1 MNSEVTKDNIVV
13 VNDDP
18 KFFAPR
24 DRLEKKSGISPVRA
38 RMTNLTFSTFIGS
51 IKQGRIPK
59 QSEVLNARLKEIREN
74 IIETATEEAE
84 KSIRESVIGTEIK
97 SATSELDAQKM
108 LEDQKLFDA
117 TSVNAIS
124 NIFTNNNAI
133 LTESYLDGQKNNA
146 LRTSLPRAI
155 RVKGN
160 LSKACRIVGKKTP
173 SYINEIQKRM
183 EAEEANSSWKRLFDG
198 VTLIHEPVEEE
209 QNEVKVI
216 RSTAKKIDTS
226 FKSRIVKAQ
235 IGDELNDVRRLLNGI
250 GKNTP
255 FNAGLQE
262 RERELLRMLSETAGI
277 SLNIEKTTV
286 PEDKKTEMQ
295 ALIEGQ
301 VGYVR
306 PLTEEEY
313 KEKAQD
319 VEEYYSDPFVQQNI
333 SDLAMKNILFDMN
346 QPESYEKITRAER
359 FDNERRAEMSSAI
372 ELLEEN
378 TIITKSNKEVPKF
391 TVTEEIAKEARKTAE
406 DIIRKAHDEELA
418 EAKKIEEE
426 KQLASLKNDAK
437 VQAAMLQRK
446 NEEIELYEG
455 AQEQAELLNRVN
467 LLLDGAQKQA
477 ELLIKQEKE
486 ENFLKIGAE
495 EQARM
500 LLDLN
505 ILLDGANEQA
515 QMLFGKEQ
523 NEAMLEDARKEALNI
538 QRLNTLIDDAR
549 NQAYLLAI
557 QNQKIDFL
565 NDAELEARRIY
576 DRNNIAIGAEE
587 QAKILFEL
595 GKIIDDAQKQAQMLM
610 EQDKNAELLS
620 GAEEQARM
628 LQQRNE
634 QIELLNGAEEQAK
647 MLQQKNEQIELL
659 NGAEE
664 QAKMLQ
670 QKNEQIE
677 LLNGAE
683 EQARMLQQ
691 EAEREKLRE
700 DSLEEAKAI
709 MRRNEEERKKYIYSP
724 PYQITETEDRYGQVV
739 SYPQPIRIAADKLL
753 NLKRK
758 TRKKMDPTSALISL
772 REQLEQ
778 MDFDDTPNN
787 DEQKETITFD
797 LGGKTM
803 SKVM

>member
-24 DRLEKKSGISPVRA
+24 DRLEKKSGIYPVRA
-38 RMTNLTFSTFIGS
+38 RMTNLTFSTFVGS

-84 KSIRESVIGTEIK
+84 KSIRESAIGTEFK
-97 SATSELDAQKM
+97 STTSELDAKKM

-117 TSVNAIS
+117 TSVNTIS
-124 NIFTNNNAI
+124 SIFTNNNAI
-133 LTESYLDGQKNNA
+133 LTESYLDGQKNNT
-146 LRTSLPRAI
+146 LRTSLPRAL
-155 RVKGN
+155 RVKGS

-173 SYINEIQKRM
+173 SYIDEIQKRM
-183 EAEEANSSWKRLFDG
+183 EVEEANSSWKRLFDG
-198 VTLIHEPVEEE
+198 VTLIHEPIEED

-216 RSTAKKIDTS
+216 RNAPKKTDTS
-226 FKSRIVKAQ
+226 FKSRMVKAQ

-277 SLNIEKTTV
+277 SLNMEKTTV
-286 PEDKKTEMQ
+286 HEDKKTEMQ

-333 SDLAMKNILFDMN
+333 NDLAMKNILFDMN
-346 QPESYEKITRAER
+346 QPESYEKIARAER

-372 ELLEEN
+372 ELLEGN
-378 TIITKSNKEVPKF
+378 TIITESNKKVPKF
-391 TVTEEIAKEARKTAE
+391 TVTEEIAREARKNAE
-406 DIIRKAHDEELA
+406 DIIRKAHEEELA

-426 KQLASLKNDAK
+426 KQLTILKNDAK
-437 VQAAMLQRK
+437 VQAAMLQK
-446 NEEIELYEG
+446 QNDEIELFEG

-486 ENFLKIGAE
+486 ENSLKIGAE

-515 QMLFGKEQ
+515 QMLFEKEQ

-549 NQAYLLAI
+549 NQASLLMI

-576 DRNNIAIGAEE
+576 DRNNLVIGAEE
-587 QAKILFEL
+587 QAKLLFEL
-595 GKIIDDAQKQAQMLM
+595 GEIIEDAQKQAQMLM
-610 EQDKNAELLS
+610 EQAENAELLS
-620 GAEEQARM
+620 
-628 LQQRNE
+628 
-634 QIELLNGAEEQAK
+634 GAEEQAK

-659 NGAEE
+659 NDAEE
-664 QAKMLQ
+664 QAKLLQ
-670 QKNEQIE
+670 QRNEQIE

-691 EAEREKLRE
+691 EAEREKLHE

-758 TRKKMDPTSALISL
+758 TKKKMDPASALISL

-778 MDFDDTPNN
+778 MDFDDAPNN

>member
-24 DRLEKKSGISPVRA
+24 NRLEKKSGIYPVRA
-38 RMTNLTFSTFIGS
+38 RMTNLTFSTFVGS

-84 KSIRESVIGTEIK
+84 KSIRESAIGTEFK
-97 SATSELDAQKM
+97 SATSELDAKKM

-117 TSVNAIS
+117 TSVNTIS
-124 NIFTNNNAI
+124 SIFTNNNAI
-133 LTESYLDGQKNNA
+133 LTESYLDGQKNNT
-146 LRTSLPRAI
+146 LITSLPRAL
-155 RVKGN
+155 RVKGS

-173 SYINEIQKRM
+173 SYIDEIQKRM
-183 EAEEANSSWKRLFDG
+183 EVEEANSSWKRLFDG
-198 VTLIHEPVEEE
+198 VTLIHEPIEED

-216 RSTAKKIDTS
+216 RNAPKKTDTS

-277 SLNIEKTTV
+277 SLNMEKTTV

-333 SDLAMKNILFDMN
+333 NDLAMKNILFDMN
-346 QPESYEKITRAER
+346 QPESYEKIARAER

-372 ELLEEN
+372 ELLEGN
-378 TIITKSNKEVPKF
+378 TIITESDKKVPKF
-391 TVTEEIAKEARKTAE
+391 TVTEEIAREARKNAE
-406 DIIRKAHDEELA
+406 DIIRKAHEEELA

-426 KQLASLKNDAK
+426 KQLTILKNDAK
-437 VQAAMLQRK
+437 VQAAMLQK
-446 NEEIELYEG
+446 QNDEIELFEG

-486 ENFLKIGAE
+486 ENSLKIGAE

-515 QMLFGKEQ
+515 QMLFEREQ

-549 NQAYLLAI
+549 NQASLLMI

-576 DRNNIAIGAEE
+576 DRNNLVIGAEE
-587 QAKILFEL
+587 QAKLLFEL
-595 GKIIDDAQKQAQMLM
+595 GEIIEDAKKQAQMLM
-610 EQDKNAELLS
+610 EQDENAELLS
-620 GAEEQARM
+620 
-628 LQQRNE
+628 
-634 QIELLNGAEEQAK
+634 GAEEQAK

-664 QAKMLQ
+664 QAKLLQ
-670 QKNEQIE
+670 QRNEQIE

-691 EAEREKLRE
+691 EAEREKLHE

-758 TRKKMDPTSALISL
+758 TKKKMDPASALISL

-778 MDFDDTPNN
+778 MDFDDAPNN

>member
-24 DRLEKKSGISPVRA
+24 DRLEKKSGIYPVRA

-84 KSIRESVIGTEIK
+84 KSIRESVIGTEFK
-97 SATSELDAQKM
+97 STTSELDAKKM

-124 NIFTNNNAI
+124 SIFTNSNAI
-133 LTESYLDGQKNNA
+133 LTESYLDGQKNDT
-146 LRTSLPRAI
+146 LRTSLPRAL
-155 RVKGN
+155 RVKES

-183 EAEEANSSWKRLFDG
+183 EAEEANSSWKKLFDG

-209 QNEVKVI
+209 QDEVKVI
-216 RSTAKKIDTS
+216 RNVPKKNDTS

-277 SLNIEKTTV
+277 SLNIEKTTT

-372 ELLEEN
+372 ELLEGN
-378 TIITKSNKEVPKF
+378 TIVTKSNEEAPKF
-391 TVTEEIAKEARKTAE
+391 TLTEEIAREARKTAE
-406 DIIRKAHDEELA
+406 DIIRKAHEEELA

-426 KQLASLKNDAK
+426 KQLAILKSDAK
-437 VQAAMLQRK
+437 VQAAMLQRR
-446 NEEIELYEG
+446 NDEIELFEG

-486 ENFLKIGAE
+486 ENSLKIGAE

-515 QMLFGKEQ
+515 QMLFKKEQ

-538 QRLNTLIDDAR
+538 QRLNNLIDDAR
-549 NQAYLLAI
+549 NQASLLMI

-576 DRNNIAIGAEE
+576 DRNNLAIGAKE

-620 GAEEQARM
+620 GAEEQA
-628 LQQRNE
+628 
-634 QIELLNGAEEQAK
+634 K

-664 QAKMLQ
+664 QAIMLQ
-670 QKNEQIE
+670 KRNEQIE
-677 LLNGAE
+677 LLNGAK
-683 EQARMLQQ
+683 EQAKLLQQ
-691 EAEREKLRE
+691 KAEREKLHE
-700 DSLEEAKAI
+700 DSIEEAKAI
-709 MRRNEEERKKYIYSP
+709 MRKNEEERKKYIYSP

-739 SYPQPIRIAADKLL
+739 SYPQPIRIASDKLL
-753 NLKRK
+753 NLKMK

>member
-97 SATSELDAQKM
+97 SATSELDAQRM

-124 NIFTNNNAI
+124 TIFTNNNAI
-133 LTESYLDGQKNNA
+133 LTESYLDGQKNSA
-146 LRTSLPRAI
+146 SITSLPRAI

-173 SYINEIQKRM
+173 SYINEIQKRI
-183 EAEEANSSWKRLFDG
+183 EVEEANSSWKKLFDG
-198 VTLIHEPVEEE
+198 VVLNHEPIEDE
-209 QNEVKVI
+209 QNEAEII
-216 RSTAKKIDTS
+216 RNTTKKTDTS
-226 FKSRIVKAQ
+226 FKSRIVKAK

-262 RERELLRMLSETAGI
+262 RERELLKMLSETADI
-277 SLNIEKTTV
+277 KLNIEKNTV
-286 PEDKKTEMQ
+286 PEDKKTEIQ

-313 KEKAQD
+313 AEKAQD

-333 SDLAMKNILFDMN
+333 NDLAMKNILFDMN
-346 QPESYEKITRAER
+346 QPESYEKIAKAER

-372 ELLEEN
+372 ELLEGNQSLKKKFNE
-378 TIITKSNKEVPKF
+378 KEKNDEPRF
-391 TVTEEIAKEARKTAE
+391 TVTEEIAKEARETAE
-406 DIIRKAHDEELA
+406 GIIRKAREQELEENR
-418 EAKKIEEE
+418 KIERE
-426 KQLASLKNDAK
+426 KQLADLKNDAK
-437 VQAAMLQRK
+437 IQAAMLKRK
-446 NEEIELYEG
+446 NDEIELYEG
-455 AQEQAELLNRVN
+455 AKEQAKLLNRVN

-477 ELLIKQEKE
+477 ELLMKQEKE
-486 ENFLKIGAE
+486 ENALKIGAE
-495 EQARM
+495 EQAKM

-505 ILLDGANEQA
+505 ILLDDANEQA
-515 QMLFGKEQ
+515 QMLFEKKQ
-523 NEAMLEDARKEALNI
+523 QEAMLEDARKEALNI

-549 NQAYLLAI
+549 NQAYLLVA

-565 NDAELEARRIY
+565 NDAELEAHKIY
-576 DRNNIAIGAEE
+576 DRNNLIMGAEE

-595 GKIIDDAQKQAQMLM
+595 DKIIDDAQKQAQMLVRDGQK
-610 EQDKNAELLS
+610 EEILE
-620 GAEEQARM
+620 GAEEQARL
-628 LQQRNE
+628 LQQENE
-634 QIELLNGAEEQAK
+634 K
-647 MLQQKNEQIELL
+647 
-659 NGAEE
+659 
-664 QAKMLQ
+664 
-670 QKNEQIE
+670 IE

-683 EQARMLQQ
+683 EQARLLQQ
-691 EAEREKLRE
+691 ENEKIELLNGAKEQARLLQQENEKAMLQE
-700 DSLEEAKAI
+700 DAVKQAKAI
-709 MRRNEEERKKYIYSP
+709 VRKNEEERHKYIFNP
-724 PYQITETEDRYGQVV
+724 PYQITETNDRYGQAV

-753 NLKRK
+753 NLKLK
-758 TRKKMDPTSALISL
+758 TRKKMDPASALISL

-778 MDFDDTPNN
+778 MDFDDEPSN
-787 DEQKETITFD
+787 DEPKETITFD

>member
-24 DRLEKKSGISPVRA
+24 NRLEKKSGIYPVRA
-38 RMTNLTFSTFIGS
+38 RMTNLTFSTFVGS

-59 QSEVLNARLKEIREN
+59 QSKVLNARLKEIREN

-84 KSIRESVIGTEIK
+84 KSIRESVIGTEFK
-97 SATSELDAQKM
+97 STTSELDAKKM

-117 TSVNAIS
+117 TSVNTIS
-124 NIFTNNNAI
+124 SIFSNNNAV
-133 LTESYLDGQKNNA
+133 LTESYLDGQKNNT
-146 LRTSLPRAI
+146 LRTSLPRAL
-155 RVKGN
+155 RVKGS

-183 EAEEANSSWKRLFDG
+183 EVEEANSSWKRLFDG
-198 VTLIHEPVEEE
+198 VTLIHEPIEED

-216 RSTAKKIDTS
+216 RNAPKKTDTS

-333 SDLAMKNILFDMN
+333 NDLAMKNILFDMN
-346 QPESYEKITRAER
+346 QPESYEKIARAER

-372 ELLEEN
+372 ELLEGN
-378 TIITKSNKEVPKF
+378 TIITESNKKVPKF
-391 TVTEEIAKEARKTAE
+391 TVTEEIAREARKNAE
-406 DIIRKAHDEELA
+406 DIIRKAHEEELA

-426 KQLASLKNDAK
+426 KQLTILKNDAK
-437 VQAAMLQRK
+437 VQAAMLQK
-446 NEEIELYEG
+446 QNDEIELFEG

-486 ENFLKIGAE
+486 ENSLKIGAE
-495 EQARM
+495 EQAR
-500 LLDLN
+500 LDLN

-515 QMLFGKEQ
+515 QMLFEKEQ

-549 NQAYLLAI
+549 NQASLLMI

-576 DRNNIAIGAEE
+576 DRNNLVIGAEE
-587 QAKILFEL
+587 QAKLLFEL
-595 GKIIDDAQKQAQMLM
+595 GEIIEDAQKQAQMLM
-610 EQDKNAELLS
+610 EQDENAELLS
-620 GAEEQARM
+620 
-628 LQQRNE
+628 
-634 QIELLNGAEEQAK
+634 GAEEQAK

-664 QAKMLQ
+664 QAKLLQ
-670 QKNEQIE
+670 QRNEQIK

-691 EAEREKLRE
+691 EAEREKLHE

-758 TRKKMDPTSALISL
+758 TKKKMDPASALISL

-778 MDFDDTPNN
+778 MDFDDAPNN

>member
-24 DRLEKKSGISPVRA
+24 DRLEKKSGIYPVRA
-38 RMTNLTFSTFIGS
+38 RMTNLTFSTFVGS

-84 KSIRESVIGTEIK
+84 KSIRESAIGTEFK
-97 SATSELDAQKM
+97 STTSELDAKKM

-117 TSVNAIS
+117 TSVNTIS
-124 NIFTNNNAI
+124 SIFTNNNAI
-133 LTESYLDGQKNNA
+133 LTESYLDGQKNNT
-146 LRTSLPRAI
+146 LRTSLPRAL
-155 RVKGN
+155 RVKGS

-173 SYINEIQKRM
+173 SYIDEIKKRM
-183 EAEEANSSWKRLFDG
+183 EVEEANSSWKRLFDG
-198 VTLIHEPVEEE
+198 VTLIHEPIEED

-216 RSTAKKIDTS
+216 RNAPKKTDTS

-319 VEEYYSDPFVQQNI
+319 VEEYYSDPFVQKNI
-333 SDLAMKNILFDMN
+333 NDLAMKNILFDMN
-346 QPESYEKITRAER
+346 QPESYEKIARAER

-372 ELLEEN
+372 ELLEGN
-378 TIITKSNKEVPKF
+378 TIITESNKKVPKF
-391 TVTEEIAKEARKTAE
+391 TVTEEIAREARKNAE
-406 DIIRKAHDEELA
+406 DIIRRAHEEELA

-426 KQLASLKNDAK
+426 KQLTILKNDAK
-437 VQAAMLQRK
+437 VQAAMLQK
-446 NEEIELYEG
+446 QNDEIELFEG
-455 AQEQAELLNRVN
+455 AQAQAELLNRVN

-486 ENFLKIGAE
+486 ENSLKIGAE

-505 ILLDGANEQA
+505 ILLDGAQKQA
-515 QMLFGKEQ
+515 QMLFEKEQ

-549 NQAYLLAI
+549 NQASLLMI

-576 DRNNIAIGAEE
+576 DRNNLVIGAEE
-587 QAKILFEL
+587 QAKLLFEL
-595 GKIIDDAQKQAQMLM
+595 GEIIEDAQKQAQMLM
-610 EQDKNAELLS
+610 EQDENAELLS
-620 GAEEQARM
+620 
-628 LQQRNE
+628 
-634 QIELLNGAEEQAK
+634 GAEEQAK

-664 QAKMLQ
+664 QDKLLQ
-670 QKNEQIE
+670 QRNEQIE

-691 EAEREKLRE
+691 EAEREKLHE

-758 TRKKMDPTSALISL
+758 TKKKMDPASALISL

-778 MDFDDTPNN
+778 MDFDDAPNN

>member
-24 DRLEKKSGISPVRA
+24 DRLEKKSGIYPVRA

-84 KSIRESVIGTEIK
+84 KSIRESVIGTEFK
-97 SATSELDAQKM
+97 STTSELDAKKM

-124 NIFTNNNAI
+124 NIFTNSNAI
-133 LTESYLDGQKNNA
+133 LTESYLDGQKNNT
-146 LRTSLPRAI
+146 LRTSLPRAL
-155 RVKGN
+155 RVKER

-183 EAEEANSSWKRLFDG
+183 EAEEANSSWKKLFDG

-209 QNEVKVI
+209 QDEVKVI
-216 RSTAKKIDTS
+216 RNVPKKTDTS

-235 IGDELNDVRRLLNGI
+235 IGDELKDVRRLLNGI

-277 SLNIEKTTV
+277 SLNIEKTTT

-346 QPESYEKITRAER
+346 QPESYEKIARAER

-372 ELLEEN
+372 ELLEGN
-378 TIITKSNKEVPKF
+378 TIVTKSNKEAPKF
-391 TVTEEIAKEARKTAE
+391 TLTEEIAREARKTAE
-406 DIIRKAHDEELA
+406 DIIRKAHEEELA

-426 KQLASLKNDAK
+426 KQLAILKSDAK
-437 VQAAMLQRK
+437 VQAAMLQRR
-446 NEEIELYEG
+446 NDEIELFEG

-486 ENFLKIGAE
+486 ENSLKIGAE

-515 QMLFGKEQ
+515 QMLFKKEQ

-538 QRLNTLIDDAR
+538 QRLNNLIDDAR
-549 NQAYLLAI
+549 NQASLLMI

-576 DRNNIAIGAEE
+576 DRNNLAIGAKE

-620 GAEEQARM
+620 GAEEQA
-628 LQQRNE
+628 
-634 QIELLNGAEEQAK
+634 K

-664 QAKMLQ
+664 QAIMLQ
-670 QKNEQIE
+670 KRNEQIE
-677 LLNGAE
+677 LLNGAK
-683 EQARMLQQ
+683 EQAKLLQQ
-691 EAEREKLRE
+691 KAEREKLHE
-700 DSLEEAKAI
+700 DSIEEAKAI
-709 MRRNEEERKKYIYSP
+709 MRKNEEERKKYIYSP

-739 SYPQPIRIAADKLL
+739 SYPQPIRIASDKLL
-753 NLKRK
+753 NLKMK

>member
-24 DRLEKKSGISPVRA
+24 DRLEKKSGIYPVRA
-38 RMTNLTFSTFIGS
+38 RMTNLTFSTFVGS

-59 QSEVLNARLKEIREN
+59 QSKVLNARLKEIREN

-84 KSIRESVIGTEIK
+84 KSIRESVIGTEFK
-97 SATSELDAQKM
+97 STTSELDAKKM

-117 TSVNAIS
+117 TSVNTIS
-124 NIFTNNNAI
+124 SIFLNNNAI
-133 LTESYLDGQKNNA
+133 LTESYLDGQKNNT
-146 LRTSLPRAI
+146 LRTSLPRAL
-155 RVKGN
+155 RVKGS

-183 EAEEANSSWKRLFDG
+183 EVEEANSSWKRLFDG
-198 VTLIHEPVEEE
+198 VTLIHEPIEED

-216 RSTAKKIDTS
+216 RNAPKKTDTS

-333 SDLAMKNILFDMN
+333 NDLAMKNILFDMN
-346 QPESYEKITRAER
+346 QPESYEKIARAER

-372 ELLEEN
+372 ELLEGN
-378 TIITKSNKEVPKF
+378 AIITESNKKVPKF
-391 TVTEEIAKEARKTAE
+391 TVTEEIAREARKNAE
-406 DIIRKAHDEELA
+406 DIIRKAHEEELA

-426 KQLASLKNDAK
+426 KQLTILKNDAK
-437 VQAAMLQRK
+437 VQAAMLQK
-446 NEEIELYEG
+446 QNDEIELFEG

-486 ENFLKIGAE
+486 ENSLKIGAE

-515 QMLFGKEQ
+515 QMLFEKEQ

-538 QRLNTLIDDAR
+538 QRLNTLIDAAR
-549 NQAYLLAI
+549 NQASLLMI

-576 DRNNIAIGAEE
+576 DRNNLVIGAEE
-587 QAKILFEL
+587 QAKLLFEL
-595 GKIIDDAQKQAQMLM
+595 GEIIEDAQKQAQMLM
-610 EQDKNAELLS
+610 EQDENAELLS
-620 GAEEQARM
+620 
-628 LQQRNE
+628 
-634 QIELLNGAEEQAK
+634 GAEEQAK

-664 QAKMLQ
+664 QAKLLQ
-670 QKNEQIE
+670 QRNEQIE

-691 EAEREKLRE
+691 EAEREKLHE

-739 SYPQPIRIAADKLL
+739 SHPQPIRIAADKLL

-758 TRKKMDPTSALISL
+758 TKKKMDPASALISL

-778 MDFDDTPNN
+778 MDFDDAPNN

>member
-1 MNSEVTKDNIVV
+1 M
-13 VNDDP
+13 
-18 KFFAPR
+18 
-24 DRLEKKSGISPVRA
+24 
-38 RMTNLTFSTFIGS
+38 
-51 IKQGRIPK
+51 
-59 QSEVLNARLKEIREN
+59 
-74 IIETATEEAE
+74 
-84 KSIRESVIGTEIK
+84 
-97 SATSELDAQKM
+97 
-108 LEDQKLFDA
+108 
-117 TSVNAIS
+117 
-124 NIFTNNNAI
+124 
-133 LTESYLDGQKNNA
+133 
-146 LRTSLPRAI
+146 
-155 RVKGN
+155 
-160 LSKACRIVGKKTP
+160 
-173 SYINEIQKRM
+173 
-183 EAEEANSSWKRLFDG
+183 FDG
-198 VTLIHEPVEEE
+198 VTLIHEPIEED

-216 RSTAKKIDTS
+216 RNAPKKTDTS

-333 SDLAMKNILFDMN
+333 NDLAMKNILFDMN
-346 QPESYEKITRAER
+346 QPESYEKIARAER

-372 ELLEEN
+372 ELLEGN
-378 TIITKSNKEVPKF
+378 TIITESNKKVPKF
-391 TVTEEIAKEARKTAE
+391 TVTEEIAREARKNAE
-406 DIIRKAHDEELA
+406 DIIRKAHEEELA

-426 KQLASLKNDAK
+426 KQLTILKNDAK
-437 VQAAMLQRK
+437 VQAAMLQK
-446 NEEIELYEG
+446 QNDEIELFEG

-486 ENFLKIGAE
+486 ENSLKIGAE

-515 QMLFGKEQ
+515 QMLFEKEQ

-549 NQAYLLAI
+549 NQASLLMI

-576 DRNNIAIGAEE
+576 DRNNLVIGAEE
-587 QAKILFEL
+587 QARLLFEL
-595 GKIIDDAQKQAQMLM
+595 GEIIEDAQKQAQMLM
-610 EQDKNAELLS
+610 EQDENAELLS
-620 GAEEQARM
+620 
-628 LQQRNE
+628 
-634 QIELLNGAEEQAK
+634 GAEEQAK

-664 QAKMLQ
+664 QAKLLQ
-670 QKNEQIE
+670 QRNEQIE

-691 EAEREKLRE
+691 EAEREKLHE

-758 TRKKMDPTSALISL
+758 TKKKMDPASALISL

-778 MDFDDTPNN
+778 MDFDDAPNN

>member
-24 DRLEKKSGISPVRA
+24 DRLEKKSGIYPVRA
-38 RMTNLTFSTFIGS
+38 RMTNLTFSTFVGS

-84 KSIRESVIGTEIK
+84 KSIRESAIGTEFK
-97 SATSELDAQKM
+97 STTSELDAKKM

-117 TSVNAIS
+117 TSVNTIS
-124 NIFTNNNAI
+124 SIFTNNNAI
-133 LTESYLDGQKNNA
+133 LTESYLDGQKNNT
-146 LRTSLPRAI
+146 LRTSLPRAL
-155 RVKGN
+155 RVKGS

-173 SYINEIQKRM
+173 SYIDEIQKRM
-183 EAEEANSSWKRLFDG
+183 EVEEANSSWKRLFDG
-198 VTLIHEPVEEE
+198 VTLIHEPIEED

-216 RSTAKKIDTS
+216 RNAPKKTDTS
-226 FKSRIVKAQ
+226 FKSRMVKAQ

-277 SLNIEKTTV
+277 SLNMEKTTV
-286 PEDKKTEMQ
+286 HEDKKTEMQ

-333 SDLAMKNILFDMN
+333 NDLAMKNILFDMN
-346 QPESYEKITRAER
+346 QPESYEKIARAER

-372 ELLEEN
+372 ELLEGN
-378 TIITKSNKEVPKF
+378 TIITESNKKVPKF
-391 TVTEEIAKEARKTAE
+391 TVTEEIAREARKNAE
-406 DIIRKAHDEELA
+406 DIIRKAHEEELA

-426 KQLASLKNDAK
+426 KQLTILKNDAK
-437 VQAAMLQRK
+437 VQAAMLQK
-446 NEEIELYEG
+446 QNDEIELFEG

-486 ENFLKIGAE
+486 ENSLKIGAE

-515 QMLFGKEQ
+515 QMLFEKEQ

-549 NQAYLLAI
+549 NQASLLMI

-576 DRNNIAIGAEE
+576 DRNNLVIGAEV
-587 QAKILFEL
+587 QAKLLFEL
-595 GKIIDDAQKQAQMLM
+595 GEIIEDAQKQAQMLM
-610 EQDKNAELLS
+610 EQAENAELLS
-620 GAEEQARM
+620 
-628 LQQRNE
+628 
-634 QIELLNGAEEQAK
+634 GAEEQAK

-659 NGAEE
+659 NDAEE
-664 QAKMLQ
+664 QAKLLQ
-670 QKNEQIE
+670 QRNEQIE

-691 EAEREKLRE
+691 EAEREKLHE

-758 TRKKMDPTSALISL
+758 TKKKMDPASALISL

-778 MDFDDTPNN
+778 MDFDDAPNN

>member
-1 MNSEVTKDNIVV
+1 MKFKKDW
-13 VNDDP
+13 
-18 KFFAPR
+18 
-24 DRLEKKSGISPVRA
+24 KK
-38 RMTNLTFSTFIGS
+38 
-51 IKQGRIPK
+51 
-59 QSEVLNARLKEIREN
+59 
-74 IIETATEEAE
+74 
-84 KSIRESVIGTEIK
+84 
-97 SATSELDAQKM
+97 
-108 LEDQKLFDA
+108 
-117 TSVNAIS
+117 
-124 NIFTNNNAI
+124 
-133 LTESYLDGQKNNA
+133 
-146 LRTSLPRAI
+146 
-155 RVKGN
+155 
-160 LSKACRIVGKKTP
+160 
-173 SYINEIQKRM
+173 
-183 EAEEANSSWKRLFDG
+183 LFDG

-209 QNEVKVI
+209 QDEVKVI
-216 RSTAKKIDTS
+216 RNVPKKTDTS

-277 SLNIEKTTV
+277 SLNIEKTTT

-346 QPESYEKITRAER
+346 QPESYEKIARAER

-372 ELLEEN
+372 ELLEGN
-378 TIITKSNKEVPKF
+378 TIVTKSNKEAPKF
-391 TVTEEIAKEARKTAE
+391 TLTEEIAREARKTAE
-406 DIIRKAHDEELA
+406 DIIRKAHEEELA

-426 KQLASLKNDAK
+426 KQLAILKSDAK
-437 VQAAMLQRK
+437 VQAAMLQRR
-446 NEEIELYEG
+446 NDEIELFEG

-486 ENFLKIGAE
+486 ENSLKIGAE

-515 QMLFGKEQ
+515 QMLFKKEQ

-538 QRLNTLIDDAR
+538 QRLNNLIDDAR
-549 NQAYLLAI
+549 NQASLLMI

-576 DRNNIAIGAEE
+576 DRNNLAIGAKE

-620 GAEEQARM
+620 GAEEQA
-628 LQQRNE
+628 
-634 QIELLNGAEEQAK
+634 K

-664 QAKMLQ
+664 QAIMLQ
-670 QKNEQIE
+670 KRNEQIE
-677 LLNGAE
+677 LLNGAK
-683 EQARMLQQ
+683 EQAKLLQQ
-691 EAEREKLRE
+691 KAEREKLHE
-700 DSLEEAKAI
+700 DSIEEAKAI
-709 MRRNEEERKKYIYSP
+709 MRKNEEERKQYIYSP

-739 SYPQPIRIAADKLL
+739 SYPQPIRIASDKLL
-753 NLKRK
+753 NLKMK